1 MAINLNSGL
10 NSNIYGCSTITS
22 VGSNNIV
29 IGSNNTSIGYS
40 WVDQN
45 GKVKDFIEFGLQLMG
60 IDLTYDKF
68 IEMSELEKKTFIRD
82 YKLEKL
88 LKNNEE

>member
-10 NSNIYGCSTITS
+10 NSNIYGCSTIT
-22 VGSNNIV
+22 
-29 IGSNNTSIGYS
+29 GSNNTSIGYS
-40 WVDQN
+40 YVDPFQN
-45 GKVKDFIEFGLQLMG
+45 SKDFIEFGLQILG

-68 IEMSELEKKTFIRD
+68 IEMDEMERKTFIRD
-82 YKLEKL
+82 YRLEKL

>member
-10 NSNIYGCSTITS
+10 NNNIYSCSTIT
-22 VGSNNIV
+22 GSNNMA
-29 IGSNNTSIGYS
+29 IGYS
-40 WVDQN
+40 YVDPFQN
-45 GKVKDFIEFGLQLMG
+45 SKDFIEFGLQLMG

-68 IEMSELEKKTFIRD
+68 IEMNELERKTFIRD
-82 YKLEKL
+82 YRLEKL

>member
-1 MAINLNSGL
+1 MAINIP
-10 NSNIYGCSTITS
+10 NIYSCSTIT
-22 VGSNNIV
+22 G
-29 IGSNNTSIGYS
+29 GSNNTSIGYS

-45 GKVKDFIEFGLQLMG
+45 DKIKDFIEFGLQLMG

-68 IEMSELEKKTFIRD
+68 IEMDEMERKTFIRD
-82 YKLEKL
+82 YKLDKL

>member
-1 MAINLNSGL
+1 MAINIP
-10 NSNIYGCSTITS
+10 NIYSCSTITS
-22 VGSNNIV
+22 
-29 IGSNNTSIGYS
+29 GSNNTSIGYS

-45 GKVKDFIEFGLQLMG
+45 DKIKDFIEFGLQIMG

-68 IEMSELEKKTFIRD
+68 IEMDEMERKTFIRD
-82 YKLEKL
+82 YRLEKL

>member
-10 NSNIYGCSTITS
+10 NNNIYSCSTIT
-22 VGSNNIV
+22 GSNNIV
-29 IGSNNTSIGYS
+29 IGRSSGYS
-40 WVDQN
+40 YIDPFQN
-45 GKVKDFIEFGLQLMG
+45 SKDFIEFGLQIMG

-68 IEMSELEKKTFIRD
+68 IKMDEMERKAFIRD
-82 YKLEKL
+82 YRLEKL